1 MKRLHFAV
9 GLLAAL
15 VCSGLEAQTRLEAN
29 IPFEFRMGKSILP
42 AGDYVFDYSS
52 HFLAVHQQDGH
63 HTAVMTLTSPVSRTK
78 APATG
83 VVEFNR
89 YGDAYFFAK
98 IFAARSGEGEGLP
111 MTAREKELA
120 SRTAPIQTE
129 AIVLQTK

>member
-15 VCSGLEAQTRLEAN
+15 ACSGLEAQTRLEAN
-29 IPFEFRMGKSILP
+29 IPFEFRLGNTSMP
-42 AGDYVFDYSS
+42 AGDYLFDYSS
-52 HFLAVHQQDGH
+52 RLLIVHQEDGH

-83 VVEFNR
+83 ILEFNR
-89 YGDAYFFAK
+89 YSDAYFLAK
-98 IFAARSGEGEGLP
+98 IFAARSGEGGGLP

-120 SRTAPIQTE
+120 SRAGPNQTE